1 VFIKID
7 PSNGLPIYM
16 QIMAQIKTNIAM
28 GRLLP
33 EDPLPSVRQLAVDLA
48 VNPNTIARAYRD
60 LEFEGIIYKRHGQG
74 TFVSHHGVEMSKRE
88 RKRALM
94 SLLEIAVVEGTNLG
108 LDESEMREAFDQ
120 ILEKFVSSREL
131 EKTGTK

>member
-1 VFIKID
+1 
-7 PSNGLPIYM
+7 
-16 QIMAQIKTNIAM
+16 M

-74 TFVSHHGVEMSKRE
+74 TFVSNHGVEMSKRE
-88 RKRALM
+88 RKRALV
-94 SLLEIAVVEGTNLG
+94 SLLEIAIVEGTNLG
-108 LDESEMREAFDQ
+108 LDELEMREAFDQ
-120 ILEKFVSSREL
+120 VLDKFTASREF

>member
-1 VFIKID
+1 MYITID
-7 PSNGLPIYM
+7 PSNGLPIYL

-33 EDPLPSVRQLAVDLA
+33 EDPLPSVRQLAIDLA

-60 LEFEGIIYKRHGQG
+60 LEFEGVIYKRHGQG
-74 TFVSHHGVEMSKRE
+74 TFVSSQGVEMSKRE
-88 RKRALM
+88 RKRVLSALI
-94 SLLEIAVVEGTNLG
+94 EKAIVEGTNLS
-108 LDESEMREAFDQ
+108 LDEEDMRDIFEQ
-120 ILEKFVSSREL
+120 VMEKFISSRAL

>member
-1 VFIKID
+1 
-7 PSNGLPIYM
+7 
-16 QIMAQIKTNIAM
+16 M

-74 TFVSHHGVEMSKRE
+74 TFVSSQGVEMSKRE

-108 LDESEMREAFDQ
+108 LDELEMREAFEQ
-120 ILEKFVSSREL
+120 ILEKFVSSREF

>member
-1 VFIKID
+1 
-7 PSNGLPIYM
+7 M
-16 QIMAQIKTNIAM
+16 QIMAQIKTNIAL

-74 TFVSHHGVEMSKRE
+74 TFVSHQGVEMSKRE

-94 SLLEIAVVEGTNLG
+94 SLLEIAIVEGTNLG
-108 LDESEMREAFDQ
+108 LDEADMRESFEQ
-120 ILEKFVSSREL
+120 ILEKFTASREF